1 MKQILLSLVFS
12 FLFVASVWGAPF
24 LSSNPQSHVTSYMVT
39 IGGVDYESPGQ
50 DMGHGTVRLYFDLAG
65 LPDGNHTCTV
75 ISKNIWG
82 ESDPVPFDFSK
93 TRPECVSVLEIIPN

>member
-1 MKQILLSLVFS
+1 MLLSLVFS

-24 LSSNPQSHVTSYMVT
+24 LSSNPQLHATSYTVT
-39 IGGVDYESPGQ
+39 IDGTDYESPGQ
-50 DMGHGTVRLYFDLAG
+50 DMGDGTVRLYFDLAG
-65 LPDGNHTCTV
+65 LADGNYTCAV

-93 TRPECVSVLEIIPN
+93 TKPECVSVLEIIAN